1 MTKKMYESAILI
13 NAALEDNQI
22 QSIISHVKELI
33 SSNDGEIT
41 DVEDWGRKRLAYM
54 IKKSKIGYYIIF
66 QFNAYPQIISTLE
79 KFYKLDENILRYLN
93 IKLTTNA
100 LEQIEKNKKQS
111 LAEANDII
119 VEEKII
125 AKAENNIKDSIKNIL
140 QDLDISDTEHLQ

>member
-22 QSIISHVKELI
+22 QSIISHIKELI

-111 LAEANDII
+111 IAEASDIVVKDDI
-119 VEEKII
+119 V
-125 AKAENNIKDSIKNIL
+125 AKAENNKIDSIE
-140 QDLDISDTEHLQ
+140 TE

>member
-1 MTKKMYESAILI
+1 MTKKMYESAVLI
-13 NAALEDNQI
+13 SAALEDNQI
-22 QSIISHVKELI
+22 QSIISHIKELI

-93 IKLTTNA
+93 IKLTNGA
-100 LEQIEKNKKQS
+100 LEQIEKNKKQA
-111 LAEANDII
+111 LAEAEVVSVKADE
-119 VEEKII
+119 VV
-125 AKAENNIKDSIKNIL
+125 AKAENNAIDS
-140 QDLDISDTEHLQ
+140 TENE

>member
-79 KFYKLDENILRYLN
+79 KFYKIDENILRYLN
-93 IKLTTNA
+93 IRLTTNA

-125 AKAENNIKDSIKNIL
+125 AKAENNIKDS
-140 QDLDISDTEHLQ
+140 TETE

>member
-41 DVEDWGRKRLAYM
+41 DVEDWGRKRLAYI

-111 LAEANDII
+111 TAEASDII
-119 VEEKII
+119 VEDDIV
-125 AKAENNIKDSIKNIL
+125 AKAENNKIDSIE
-140 QDLDISDTEHLQ
+140 TE

>member
-1 MTKKMYESAILI
+1 MIKKMYESAILI
-13 NAALEDNQI
+13 NAALEENQI

-41 DVEDWGRKRLAYM
+41 DVEDWGRKRLAYV

-93 IKLTTNA
+93 IRLTTNA

-125 AKAENNIKDSIKNIL
+125 AKAENNIKDS
-140 QDLDISDTEHLQ
+140 TETE